1 MKIRVK
7 TVESVKD
14 GDIDSTEGRVGGFV
28 GLADRIPRL
37 RKTTPPATPP
47 PHSTPS
53 LDACYTG
60 MLVSPKGNWYCYN
73 ESRAVDDDWVKAEVN

>member
-1 MKIRVK
+1 MWKPQDKITGHPASKLDTDNVRNLKMEIRVK

-47 PHSTPS
+47 PPFHTLPRR
-53 LDACYTG
+53 LLYRDAC
-60 MLVSPKGNWYCYN
+60 
-73 ESRAVDDDWVKAEVN
+73 